1 MIKTSSKQGRS
12 DCSSTFCN
20 NDTFGNNLTL
30 THFVIRIAAVLVAK
44 NCVDRRDDHKCCNL
58 ITKCSASFHYQ
69 MRNLLTN
76 AATFVTKCIV
86 NTNWRRAAIKVAER
100 PLFF

>member
-1 MIKTSSKQGRS
+1 MIT
-12 DCSSTFCN
+12 N
-20 NDTFGNNLTL
+20 
-30 THFVIRIAAVLVAK
+30 AAT
-44 NCVDRRDDHKCCNL
+44 L

-100 PLFF
+100 PLFFKTDYTSHEE